1 MMMRWD
7 FCDFEIHDAPRN
19 QCPDCGTLRWYEAG
33 SSNLM
38 PCHSCGFGEAK
49 PEPDADQYE

>member
-1 MMMRWD
+1 MMRWD

-19 QCPDCGTLRWYEAG
+19 QCPECDTLRWYQAG
-33 SSNLM
+33 SSNLL
-38 PCHSCGFGEAK
+38 PCHNCGFGEPE